1 MILKTEQDLTCR
13 DMEVL
18 IRYAKRNR
26 RLERLITLIKAIDTQ
41 IKCNGEDGERLI
53 DASVINYIVSVDKKT
68 FVYLEE
74 SVCRTDFRLY
84 QLTDELEHLG
94 FVQISKS
101 CILNINF
108 LESIKTLGNS
118 RMEAALKNGERLHVT
133 RKYLNGIKQAL
144 QGGVNI

>member
-26 RLERLITLIKAIDTQ
+26 RLERLI
-41 IKCNGEDGERLI
+41 
-53 DASVINYIVSVDKKT
+53 DASDLYCIESVDKKT